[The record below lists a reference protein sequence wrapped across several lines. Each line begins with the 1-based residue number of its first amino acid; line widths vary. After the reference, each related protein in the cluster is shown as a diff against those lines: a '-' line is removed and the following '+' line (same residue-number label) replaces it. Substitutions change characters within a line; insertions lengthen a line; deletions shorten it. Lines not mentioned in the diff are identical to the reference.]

1 MNEFYSRGLRRLVPF
16 FFLNEHEE
24 HWCGSLMVIVS
35 SREKA
40 PAWMLH
46 GNRER
51 LSVFRPWF
59 WVYSRLEESE
69 VGRFWWLLHSKPIGL
84 IWIPSEWASV
94 SQSLVIGLGNGRL
107 HCFNCWKEST
117 LSVAW
122 EPLGFT
128 LSVPGCVAAVWCIGR
143 ILVASLAVFP
153 SRLRTS
159 LFQLS
164 RQPGFTCGVRWP
176 SHWC

>member
-1 MNEFYSRGLRRLVPF
+1 MGIGKDCLCSGRGF
-16 FFLNEHEE
+16 E
-24 HWCGSLMVIVS
+24 C
-35 SREKA
+35 KA
-40 PAWMLH
+40 Q
-46 GNRER
+46 
-51 LSVFRPWF
+51 
-59 WVYSRLEESE
+59 LEESE
-69 VGRFWWLLHSKPIGL
+69 VGRFWWLLHSKLIGL

-107 HCFNCWKEST
+107 HYFNCWKESM

-128 LSVPGCVAAVWCIGR
+128 LSVPGCVAAVWCISR

-153 SRLRTS
+153 SSLRTS

-164 RQPGFTCGVRWP
+164 RQPGFTCGVQWP
-176 SHWC
+176 SQDAKMAALCSEVAHPSQSRLGFLQNSRRKC